1 LRVFYKMI
9 LQLFGTI
16 DIDLEEVIST
26 LVQNDEVSQKLKKML
41 LVLNDLQD
49 NDQILI

>member
-1 LRVFYKMI
+1 MI